1 MRVRALA
8 VIVTIAGLMATFSA
22 GEARA
27 GGNWLGV
34 RRDDGVPGGAWTTWS
49 GPYVPGT
56 SLEVRT
62 TIYAKSHRFGDRL
75 RTSGPYYA
83 WFSPDHGRVDVS
95 GLRPGAVRLSVLE
108 VRWTSSQFAVVHGSF
123 VVPSSPS
130 GRYTIEVCN
139 DPCTLSG
146 FGQFV
151 QGFTGVVQSSEA
163 AHLVRQQDRLRSTL
177 AATRR
182 AAERSSR
189 AAAARLSDAEAARAS
204 AIASVAVLTDQ
215 LDSARRRAAAT
226 AATDPRPVVAPWV
239 GVMLAAA
246 IASLAAATVIRRRRQ
261 AIVIPDTGE
270 ELLRRIERDERAATR
285 SVPR

>member
-27 GGNWLGV
+27 GGNWLSV
-34 RRDDGVPGGAWTTWS
+34 RRDDGVPGGPWTTWS

-56 SLEVRT
+56 ALEVRT
-62 TIYAKSHRFGDRL
+62 TISAKSHRFGDRL

-83 WFSPDHGRVDVS
+83 WFSPDHGGDDVN

-108 VRWTSSQFAVVHGSF
+108 VRWTSRQFAVVHGSF
-123 VVPSSPS
+123 VVPPSPS
-130 GRYTIEVCN
+130 GRYTIEICN

-151 QGFTGVVQSSEA
+151 QGFTGVVQTSEA

-189 AAAARLSDAEAARAS
+189 ATATRLSDAEAGRAS

-215 LDSARRRAAAT
+215 LDSTRRHAT
-226 AATDPRPVVAPWV
+226 AAAADPRPVVAPWV

-246 IASLAAATVIRRRRQ
+246 IASLAAATVIRRRRRT
-261 AIVIPDTGE
+261 IVIPDTGE
-270 ELLRRIERDERAATR
+270 ELVRRIERDERAATR
-285 SVPR
+285 TAPR

>member
-8 VIVTIAGLMATFSA
+8 MIVTIAGLMATFSA

-56 SLEVRT
+56 ALEVRT
-62 TIYAKSHRFGDRL
+62 TIYAKSHRLGDRL

-95 GLRPGAVRLSVLE
+95 GLRPGAVRLSALG
-108 VRWTSSQFAVVHGSF
+108 VRWTSRQFAVVHGSF
-123 VVPSSPS
+123 VVPPSPS

-189 AAAARLSDAEAARAS
+189 VATARLSDAEAARAS
-204 AIASVAVLTDQ
+204 ALASVAVLTDQ
-215 LDSARRRAAAT
+215 LDSARRRAT
-226 AATDPRPVVAPWV
+226 AAAADPRPVVAPWV
-239 GVMLAAA
+239 GVMLAVA
-246 IASLAAATVIRRRRQ
+246 IATLAAATVIGRRRRT
-261 AIVIPDTGE
+261 IVIPDTGE
-270 ELLRRIERDERAATR
+270 ELLRRIERDERAARR
-285 SVPR
+285 SAPR